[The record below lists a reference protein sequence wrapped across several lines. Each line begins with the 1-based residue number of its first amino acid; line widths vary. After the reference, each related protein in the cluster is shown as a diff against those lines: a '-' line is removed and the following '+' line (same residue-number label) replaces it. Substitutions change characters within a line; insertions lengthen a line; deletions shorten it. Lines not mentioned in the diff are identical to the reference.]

1 MLPTF
6 AHFLGPRAAVLGS
19 SRTAQPGE
27 WRHHT
32 VALFISCTATVC
44 AGRPP
49 RRTRLMR
56 LVAKS
61 VTCIVPRQFWTMLQC
76 KPGKLRRTQAEI
88 TGTPVNEVSSLRINI
103 PPWNLLQGY
112 GNVVA
117 TLLAVTKPLNIITFT
132 AGKTDS
138 LQLHPM
144 RKYVASIRMLKNT
157 RIREI

>member
-1 MLPTF
+1 
-6 AHFLGPRAAVLGS
+6 
-19 SRTAQPGE
+19 
-27 WRHHT
+27 
-32 VALFISCTATVC
+32 
-44 AGRPP
+44 
-49 RRTRLMR
+49 
-56 LVAKS
+56 
-61 VTCIVPRQFWTMLQC
+61 MLQC